1 MKQVLTLVAVMM
13 MIFGVGCDQSNKI
26 VTDMELGRDYL
37 NGSGSL
43 NDAVRHLKKAKET
56 EQNPT
61 EARVLLAV
69 AYFYGLSTGD
79 ATALGKT
86 TEYERDGKA
95 LASSLGSAE
104 LQAILDLMTER
115 HRYHKGAMDAI
126 VAAGSNS
133 VPVLVDAFA
142 TSLYTKIQGEVEE
155 MLIRLGENDIT
166 SIVNELGDSR
176 LTEARKIKLVRVIGK
191 INNLSSKQKLV
202 SFRGSTSGALQMEV
216 DATLYQL
223 GEKEYRSGLITG
235 LSSSDLEERRVAA
248 RAMSLVD
255 ESPTDDILKTMKDDD
270 VQVRLHSVN
279 ALALHPAKTALDP
292 VLNLLVS
299 DPDVSVKQAA
309 TAAAIEHIEKG
320 YGKGLAKRLVNM
332 VKELENP
339 DDRLRVIKLIRTDRI
354 RNQIKVNKFENL
366 EYQIYEYMEGKEQN
380 EMVKRELNFLL
391 NDLDGAE

>member
-1 MKQVLTLVAVMM
+1 MKQVLTLVAVMV
-13 MIFGVGCDQSNKI
+13 MIFGVGCDQNSKI

-104 LQAILDLMTER
+104 LQAILDLLTER

-155 MLIRLGENDIT
+155 ILIRLGQNDIT

-202 SFRGSTSGALQMEV
+202 SFRGDTSGALQMEV

-248 RAMSLVD
+248 RAMSFID
-255 ESPTDDILKTMKDDD
+255 ESPTDDILKAMKDDD

>member
-1 MKQVLTLVAVMM
+1 MKQVLILVAVMV
-13 MIFGVGCDQSNKI
+13 MIFSIGCDQSNKI

-43 NDAVRHLKKAKET
+43 NDAVRHLKKAKDT

-79 ATALGKT
+79 AIALGQA
-86 TEYERDGKA
+86 TEYKRDGQA
-95 LASSLGSAE
+95 LASSLGDAE
-104 LQAILDLMTER
+104 LQAILDLLTER
-115 HRYHKGAMDAI
+115 RRYHKGAMDAI
-126 VAAGSNS
+126 VAAGGNA
-133 VPVLVDAFA
+133 VPVLVSAFA

-155 MLIRLGENDIT
+155 MLLRLGQKDIIPIVDELENL
-166 SIVNELGDSR
+166 S

-202 SFRGSTSGALQMEV
+202 SFRGDTSGALQMEV

-270 VQVRLHSVN
+270 VLVRLHSVN
-279 ALALHPAKTALDP
+279 ALALHPSKTALDP

-354 RNQIKVNKFENL
+354 RNQIKINKFENL

>member
-1 MKQVLTLVAVMM
+1 MKQVLTLVAVMV

-104 LQAILDLMTER
+104 LQAILDLLTER

-126 VAAGSNS
+126 VAAGSNA
-133 VPVLVDAFA
+133 VPVLVNAFS
-142 TSLYTKIQGEVEE
+142 TSLYTKIQSEVEE
-155 MLIRLGENDIT
+155 MLIRLGQKDIA
-166 SIVNELGDSR
+166 SIVNELGDSS

-191 INNLSSKQKLV
+191 IKNLSSKQKLE
-202 SFRGSTSGALQMEV
+202 SFRESASGALQMEV
-216 DATLYQL
+216 EATLYQL
-223 GEKEYRSGLITG
+223 GEKEYRSGLIKG
-235 LSSSDLEERRVAA
+235 LSSGNLEKRRIAA

-255 ESPTDDILKTMKDDD
+255 KSPTDDILKAMKDDD

-299 DPDVSVKQAA
+299 DPDINIKQAA
-309 TAAAIEHIEKG
+309 TAAAIEHIDKG

-354 RNQIKVNKFENL
+354 RNQIKINKFENL

>member
-1 MKQVLTLVAVMM
+1 MKQVLTLVAVMV
-13 MIFGVGCDQSNKI
+13 MIFGVGCDQNNKI

-86 TEYERDGKA
+86 ADYKRDGQA

-104 LQAILDLMTER
+104 LQAILDLLTER

-126 VAAGSNS
+126 VAAGSNA
-133 VPVLVDAFA
+133 VPVLVNAFS
-142 TSLYTKIQGEVEE
+142 TSLYTKIQSEVEE
-155 MLIRLGENDIT
+155 MLIRLGQKDIA
-166 SIVNELGDSR
+166 SIVNELGDSS

-191 INNLSSKQKLV
+191 IKNLSSKQKLE
-202 SFRGSTSGALQMEV
+202 SFRESASGALQMEV
-216 DATLYQL
+216 EATLYQL
-223 GEKEYRSGLITG
+223 GEKEYRSGLIKG
-235 LSSSDLEERRVAA
+235 LSSGNLEKRRIAA

-255 ESPTDDILKTMKDDD
+255 KSPTDDILKAMKDDD

-299 DPDVSVKQAA
+299 DPDINIKQAA
-309 TAAAIEHIEKG
+309 TAAAIEHIDKG

-339 DDRLRVIKLIRTDRI
+339 DDRLRVIKLIRTNRI
-354 RNQIKVNKFENL
+354 RNQIKINKFENL

>member
-1 MKQVLTLVAVMM
+1 MKQVLTLVAVMV
-13 MIFGVGCDQSNKI
+13 MIFGVGCDQNNKI

-104 LQAILDLMTER
+104 LQAILDLLTER

-155 MLIRLGENDIT
+155 MLIRLGQNDIT

-202 SFRGSTSGALQMEV
+202 SFRGDTSGALQMEV

-248 RAMSLVD
+248 RAMSLID
-255 ESPTDDILKTMKDDD
+255 ESPTDDILKSMKDDD

-299 DPDVSVKQAA
+299 DQDISVKQAA

>member
-1 MKQVLTLVAVMM
+1 MKQVLTLVAVMV

-79 ATALGKT
+79 ATALGKA

-104 LQAILDLMTER
+104 LQAILDLLTER

-155 MLIRLGENDIT
+155 ILIRLGQNDIT

-202 SFRGSTSGALQMEV
+202 SFRGDTSGALQMEV

-248 RAMSLVD
+248 RAMSFVD
-255 ESPTDDILKTMKDDD
+255 GSPTDDILKAMKDDD

>member
-1 MKQVLTLVAVMM
+1 MKQVLTLVAVMV
-13 MIFGVGCDQSNKI
+13 MIFGVGCGQNNKI

-104 LQAILDLMTER
+104 LQAILDLLTER

-155 MLIRLGENDIT
+155 MLIRLGQNDIT

-202 SFRGSTSGALQMEV
+202 SFRGDTSGALQMEV

-248 RAMSLVD
+248 RAMSFVD

>member
-255 ESPTDDILKTMKDDD
+255 ESPTDDILKTMKDND

>member
-1 MKQVLTLVAVMM
+1 MKQVLTLVAVMV

-61 EARVLLAV
+61 EARVLLAI

-104 LQAILDLMTER
+104 LQAILDLLTER

-166 SIVNELGDSR
+166 SIVNELGNSR

-202 SFRGSTSGALQMEV
+202 SFRGDTSGALQMEV

-332 VKELENP
+332 VKKLENP

>member
-1 MKQVLTLVAVMM
+1 MKQVLTLVAVMV

-61 EARVLLAV
+61 EARVLLAI

-79 ATALGKT
+79 ATALGKN

-104 LQAILDLMTER
+104 LQAILDLLTER

-142 TSLYTKIQGEVEE
+142 TSLYTKIQGEIEE
-155 MLIRLGENDIT
+155 MLIRLGQNDIT

-202 SFRGSTSGALQMEV
+202 SFRGDTSGALQMEV

-223 GEKEYRSGLITG
+223 GEKEYRSGLIRG
-235 LSSSDLEERRVAA
+235 LSSSDLKERRVAA
-248 RAMSLVD
+248 RAMSFVD
-255 ESPTDDILKTMKDDD
+255 ESPTDDILKAMKDDD
-270 VQVRLHSVN
+270 VEVRLHSVN

-332 VKELENP
+332 VKKLENP

>member
-1 MKQVLTLVAVMM
+1 MKQVLTLVAVMV
-13 MIFGVGCDQSNKI
+13 MIFGVGCDQNNKI

-155 MLIRLGENDIT
+155 MLIRLGQNDIT

-202 SFRGSTSGALQMEV
+202 SFRGDTSGALQMEV
-216 DATLYQL
+216 DATLYRL

-248 RAMSLVD
+248 RAMSLID
-255 ESPTDDILKTMKDDD
+255 ESPTDDILKTMKDND

>member
-1 MKQVLTLVAVMM
+1 MKQVLTLVAVMV
-13 MIFGVGCDQSNKI
+13 MIFGVGCGQNNKI

-104 LQAILDLMTER
+104 LQAILDLLTER

-155 MLIRLGENDIT
+155 MLIRLGQNDIT

-202 SFRGSTSGALQMEV
+202 SFRGDTSGALQMEV

-248 RAMSLVD
+248 RAMSFID

>member
-1 MKQVLTLVAVMM
+1 MKQVLTLVAVMV
-13 MIFGVGCDQSNKI
+13 MIFGVGCDQNNKI

-104 LQAILDLMTER
+104 LQAILDLLTER

-155 MLIRLGENDIT
+155 MLIRLGQNDIT

-202 SFRGSTSGALQMEV
+202 SFRGDTSGALQMEV

-248 RAMSLVD
+248 RAMSLID
-255 ESPTDDILKTMKDDD
+255 ESPTDDILKAMKDDD
-270 VQVRLHSVN
+270 VQVRLNSVN

>member
-1 MKQVLTLVAVMM
+1 MKQVLILVAVMV
-13 MIFGVGCDQSNKI
+13 MIFSVGCDQSNKI

-43 NDAVRHLKKAKET
+43 NDAVRHLKKAKDT

-79 ATALGKT
+79 AIALGQA
-86 TEYERDGKA
+86 TEYKRDGQA
-95 LASSLGSAE
+95 LASSLGDAE
-104 LQAILDLMTER
+104 LQAILDLLTER

-126 VAAGSNS
+126 VAAGGNA
-133 VPVLVDAFA
+133 VPVLVNAFA

-155 MLIRLGENDIT
+155 MLLRLGQKDIIPIVDELEN
-166 SIVNELGDSR
+166 SS

-202 SFRGSTSGALQMEV
+202 NFRQSASGALQMEI

-223 GEKEYRSGLITG
+223 GEQEYRSGLIAG
-235 LSSSDLEERRVAA
+235 LSDSDLEKRRVAA
-248 RAMSLVD
+248 RAMSLI
-255 ESPTDDILKTMKDDD
+255 EKSPTDDILKTMKDDD
-270 VQVRLHSVN
+270 IQVRLHSVN

-299 DPDVSVKQAA
+299 DPDVGVKQAA
-309 TAAAIEHIEKG
+309 TVAAIKHIEKG

-332 VKELENP
+332 IKELENP
-339 DDRLRVIKLIRTDRI
+339 DDRLRIIKLIRTDRI

-391 NDLDGAE
+391 NDLDGVE

>member
-1 MKQVLTLVAVMM
+1 MKQVLILVAVIV
-13 MIFGVGCDQSNKI
+13 MIFSIGCDQSNKI

-79 ATALGKT
+79 ATALGKN

-104 LQAILDLMTER
+104 LQAILDLLTER

-155 MLIRLGENDIT
+155 MLIRLGQNDIT

-248 RAMSLVD
+248 RAMSFID
-255 ESPTDDILKTMKDDD
+255 ESPTDDILKAMKDDD

-279 ALALHPAKTALDP
+279 ALALHPSKTALDP

-332 VKELENP
+332 VKKLENP

>member
-216 DATLYQL
+216 DATLYRL

-255 ESPTDDILKTMKDDD
+255 ESPTDDILKTMKDND

>member
-1 MKQVLTLVAVMM
+1 
-13 MIFGVGCDQSNKI
+13 
-26 VTDMELGRDYL
+26 
-37 NGSGSL
+37 
-43 NDAVRHLKKAKET
+43 
-56 EQNPT
+56 
-61 EARVLLAV
+61 
-69 AYFYGLSTGD
+69 
-79 ATALGKT
+79 
-86 TEYERDGKA
+86 
-95 LASSLGSAE
+95 
-104 LQAILDLMTER
+104 
-115 HRYHKGAMDAI
+115 
-126 VAAGSNS
+126 
-133 VPVLVDAFA
+133 
-142 TSLYTKIQGEVEE
+142 
-155 MLIRLGENDIT
+155 
-166 SIVNELGDSR
+166 
-176 LTEARKIKLVRVIGK
+176 
-191 INNLSSKQKLV
+191 
-202 SFRGSTSGALQMEV
+202 MEV

-248 RAMSLVD
+248 RAMSLID
-255 ESPTDDILKTMKDDD
+255 ESPTDDILKAMKDDD

-332 VKELENP
+332 VKKLENP

>member
-86 TEYERDGKA
+86 TEYERDGKT

-104 LQAILDLMTER
+104 LQAILDLLTER

-155 MLIRLGENDIT
+155 MLIRLGQNDIT

-202 SFRGSTSGALQMEV
+202 SFRGDTSGALQMEV

-255 ESPTDDILKTMKDDD
+255 ESPTDDILKTMKDND

>member
-104 LQAILDLMTER
+104 LQAILDLLTER

-155 MLIRLGENDIT
+155 MLIRLGQNDIT

-202 SFRGSTSGALQMEV
+202 SFRGDTSGALQMEV

-255 ESPTDDILKTMKDDD
+255 ESPTDDILKTMKDND

>member
-1 MKQVLTLVAVMM
+1 MKQVLTLVAVMV
-13 MIFGVGCDQSNKI
+13 MIFGVGCDQNNKI

-104 LQAILDLMTER
+104 LQAILDLLTER

-155 MLIRLGENDIT
+155 MLIRLGQNDIT

-202 SFRGSTSGALQMEV
+202 SFRGDTSGALQMEV

-255 ESPTDDILKTMKDDD
+255 ESPTDDILKAMKDDD

>member
-166 SIVNELGDSR
+166 SIVNELGNSR
-176 LTEARKIKLVRVIGK
+176 LTEARKINLVRVIGK

-216 DATLYQL
+216 DATLYRL

-255 ESPTDDILKTMKDDD
+255 ESPTDDILKTMKDND

-299 DPDVSVKQAA
+299 DPDVSVKRAA

>member
-1 MKQVLTLVAVMM
+1 MKQVLTLVAVMV
-13 MIFGVGCDQSNKI
+13 MIFGVGCDQNSKI

-104 LQAILDLMTER
+104 LQAILDLLTER

-155 MLIRLGENDIT
+155 MLIRLGQNDIT

-202 SFRGSTSGALQMEV
+202 SFRGDTSGALQMEV

-248 RAMSLVD
+248 RAMSLID
-255 ESPTDDILKTMKDDD
+255 ESPTDDILKSMKDDD

-299 DPDVSVKQAA
+299 DPDVSIKQAA

>member
-166 SIVNELGDSR
+166 SIVNELGNSR
-176 LTEARKIKLVRVIGK
+176 LTEARKINLVRVIGK

-202 SFRGSTSGALQMEV
+202 SFRGDTSGALQMEV

-255 ESPTDDILKTMKDDD
+255 ESPTDDILKTMKDND

-299 DPDVSVKQAA
+299 DPDVNVKQAA

>member
-1 MKQVLTLVAVMM
+1 MKQVLTLVAVMV
-13 MIFGVGCDQSNKI
+13 MIFGVGCDQNNKI

-61 EARVLLAV
+61 EARVLLAI

-142 TSLYTKIQGEVEE
+142 TSLYTKIQGEIEE
-155 MLIRLGENDIT
+155 MLIRLGQNDIT

-202 SFRGSTSGALQMEV
+202 SFRGDTSGALQMEV

-299 DPDVSVKQAA
+299 DPDVSVKRAA

>member
-61 EARVLLAV
+61 EARVLLTI

-104 LQAILDLMTER
+104 LQAILDLLTER

-155 MLIRLGENDIT
+155 MLIRLGQNDIT

-202 SFRGSTSGALQMEV
+202 SFRGDTSGALQMEV

-255 ESPTDDILKTMKDDD
+255 ESPTDDILKTMKDND

>member
-1 MKQVLTLVAVMM
+1 MKQVLTLVAVMV
-13 MIFGVGCDQSNKI
+13 MIFSVGCDQSNKI

-86 TEYERDGKA
+86 ADYKRDGQA

-104 LQAILDLMTER
+104 LQAILDLLTER

-126 VAAGSNS
+126 VAAGSNA
-133 VPVLVDAFA
+133 VPVLVNAFS
-142 TSLYTKIQGEVEE
+142 TSLYTKIQSEVEE
-155 MLIRLGENDIT
+155 MLIRLGQKDIA
-166 SIVNELGDSR
+166 SIVNELGDSS

-191 INNLSSKQKLV
+191 IKNLSSKQKLE
-202 SFRGSTSGALQMEV
+202 SFRESASGALQMEV
-216 DATLYQL
+216 EATLYQL
-223 GEKEYRSGLITG
+223 GEKEYRSGLIKG
-235 LSSSDLEERRVAA
+235 LSSGNLEKRRIAA

-255 ESPTDDILKTMKDDD
+255 KSPTDDILKAMKDDD

-299 DPDVSVKQAA
+299 DPDINIKQAA
-309 TAAAIEHIEKG
+309 TAAAIEHIDKG

-354 RNQIKVNKFENL
+354 RNQIKINKFENL